1 MADSRFMLCMPLK
14 KTLHLPFTPLI
25 NLFDRD
31 IEEETG
37 MLDKEAKAAACY
49 PRPRDLITLARKK
62 LA

>member
-1 MADSRFMLCMPLK
+1 MLCMPLK

-31 IEEETG
+31 VEEETG
-37 MLDKEAKAAACY
+37 MLDVEAKAAACR